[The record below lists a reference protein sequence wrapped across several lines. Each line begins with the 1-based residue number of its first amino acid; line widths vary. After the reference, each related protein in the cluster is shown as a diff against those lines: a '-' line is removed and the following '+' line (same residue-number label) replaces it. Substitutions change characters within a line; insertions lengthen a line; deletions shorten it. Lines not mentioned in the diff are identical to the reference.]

1 MILMENIIPIYKPKG
16 WTSFDVVAK
25 VRKLLN
31 VKKVGHAGTLD
42 PLATG
47 VLVVAVGREATR
59 KISEIVGKE
68 KEYIAK
74 IKFGVTST
82 TDDEEGAKSN
92 YELRIT
98 NYESNASFN
107 HKNFIER
114 LDKSTIENIIKKFI
128 GKINQVPPIYSA
140 IKVSGKRSYE
150 LARKGKDVK
159 LKARE
164 VVIKDIKIIS
174 YRWPYLKIKIV
185 CGPGTYIRSLARDI
199 GQELGCGAYLADL
212 ERTRVGEYSLEQT
225 VKIEDLK

>member
-47 VLVVAVGREATR
+47 VLVVAVGREATK

-74 IKFGVTST
+74 IKFGETST
-82 TDDEEGAKSN
+82 TDDEEGEKMKVQS
-92 YELRIT
+92 L
-98 NYESNASFN
+98 
-107 HKNFIER
+107 K
-114 LDKSTIENIIKKFI
+114 LKVQKIKINNVLKRFI
-128 GKINQVPPIYSA
+128 GQISQVPPIYSA

-164 VVIKDIKIIS
+164 VEIKDIKIIS

-212 ERTRVGEYSLEQT
+212 ERTRVGEYGLKNT
-225 VKIEDLK
+225 IKIEDLK

>member
-47 VLVVAVGREATR
+47 VLVVAVGREATK

-74 IKFGVTST
+74 IKFGETST
-82 TDDEEGAKSN
+82 TDDEEGEKMKVQS
-92 YELRIT
+92 L
-98 NYESNASFN
+98 
-107 HKNFIER
+107 K
-114 LDKSTIENIIKKFI
+114 LKVQKIKINNVLKRFI
-128 GKINQVPPIYSA
+128 GQISQVPPIYSA

-164 VVIKDIKIIS
+164 VEIKDIKIIS

-185 CGPGTYIRSLARDI
+185 CGPGTLP
-199 GQELGCGAYLADL
+199 
-212 ERTRVGEYSLEQT
+212 
-225 VKIEDLK
+225 

>member
-1 MILMENIIPIYKPKG
+1 MENIIPIYKPKG

-25 VRKLLN
+25 VRKILG

-47 VLVVAVGREATR
+47 ILVIAVGREATK

-74 IKFGVTST
+74 IKFGVTSK
-82 TDDEEGAKSN
+82 TDDEQGEKTEIKKKRKISKA
-92 YELRIT
+92 EI
-98 NYESNASFN
+98 
-107 HKNFIER
+107 I
-114 LDKSTIENIIKKFI
+114 NILKKFI

-140 IKVSGKRSYE
+140 IKVDGKRAYK

-164 VVIKDIKIIS
+164 VEINDIKMIS
-174 YRWPYLKIKIV
+174 YRWPYLKIRVV

-199 GQELGCGAYLADL
+199 GRELGCGAYLADL
-212 ERTRVGEYSLEQT
+212 ERTRVGEYTIE
-225 VKIEDLK
+225 KAKRIEDMINNNSLC